1 MYLLIFKS
9 VMLVSFAVFWLR
21 HDEKLIVLVSKLCR
35 DICTP
40 RNISVKIKWVEQ
52 MSGIEDVRNVFT
64 VLVGKP
70 QKKKEME
77 REICV
82 SVGQ

>member
-1 MYLLIFKS
+1 
-9 VMLVSFAVFWLR
+9 
-21 HDEKLIVLVSKLCR
+21 
-35 DICTP
+35 
-40 RNISVKIKWVEQ
+40 